1 LNRYAEEVLHFA
13 NVAFQKEPEAD
24 DGDLTTSNIVLES
37 LSGRFSKT
45 LKRLLLLLLRSSQ
58 KKIQTKTSMRRSR
71 LFGTQTGERS
81 VRLRLRPPGLRSL
94 LKQYRDQLWLERP
107 RSKLEVSRRK
117 RTRRTFRRLDSANPN
132 EDAQYEEF
140 ELATSR
146 FAPLGTAQS
155 VEWVDAK

>member
-1 LNRYAEEVLHFA
+1 
-13 NVAFQKEPEAD
+13 
-24 DGDLTTSNIVLES
+24 LTTANIILES

-45 LKRLLLLLLRSSQ
+45 LKRLLLLLLLLLLLRSSQ

-117 RTRRTFRRLDSANPN
+117 RTRRTFRRVDSANPN
-132 EDAQYEEF
+132 GDAQYEEF
-140 ELATSR
+140 DLATSR

-155 VEWVDAK
+155 VEWVDAE